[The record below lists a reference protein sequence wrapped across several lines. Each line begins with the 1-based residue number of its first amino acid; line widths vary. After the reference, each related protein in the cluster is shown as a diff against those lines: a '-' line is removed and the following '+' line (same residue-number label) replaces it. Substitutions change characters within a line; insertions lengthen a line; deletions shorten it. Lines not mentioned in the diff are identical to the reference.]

1 MVLVQKTSN
10 AIIVAKRVLRFL
22 QSNPGAKETLDGIA
36 EWWLMQERIT
46 EAVNQV
52 SEAVAWLVAKGYLE
66 RKNSGTRAIYKIN
79 PSKRSEIARLLREK

>member
-1 MVLVQKTSN
+1 MQKN
-10 AIIVAKRVLRFL
+10 GHAINVAKRVLRFL
-22 QSNPGAKETLDGIA
+22 QSNPGAKETLEGIA

-66 RKNSGTRAIYKIN
+66 RKNSGISTIYKIN
-79 PSKRSEIARLLREK
+79 PSKRSDIARLLSEK

>member
-1 MVLVQKTSN
+1 MQKNGHS
-10 AIIVAKRVLRFL
+10 ISVAKRVLRFL
-22 QSNPGAKETLDGIA
+22 QSNPGAKETLEGIA

-66 RKNSGTRAIYKIN
+66 RKNSGIRTIYKIN
-79 PSKRSEIARLLREK
+79 PSKGSDIARLLSEK